1 MELGAILV
9 SLILRGTKVK
19 AVSCCSLHVCA
30 LGMCRLEMLRE
41 KGEVAVGFEKFLS
54 NFPNG
59 IEVSE
64 ALL

>member
-1 MELGAILV
+1 M
-9 SLILRGTKVK
+9 K
-19 AVSCCSLHVCA
+19 AVFCCSLRVCA

-41 KGEVAVGFEKFLS
+41 KGTVAVGFEKFLS

-64 ALL
+64 AWL